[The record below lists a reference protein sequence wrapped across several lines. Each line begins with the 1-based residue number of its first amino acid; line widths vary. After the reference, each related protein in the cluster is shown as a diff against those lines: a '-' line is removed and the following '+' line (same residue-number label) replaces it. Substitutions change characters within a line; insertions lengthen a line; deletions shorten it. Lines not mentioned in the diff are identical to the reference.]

1 MKVMTA
7 KIVIQSKMPNYDE
20 ENDIIK
26 QLHYIIRGIC
36 VKLLLIATD
45 KINAHLP
52 ENILQTIDGINL
64 KLQKI
69 LNYNSFRHI
78 VVKMMTIVIYLEII
92 NLLRFAY
99 MIIFDVQLA

>member
-1 MKVMTA
+1 M
-7 KIVIQSKMPNYDE
+7 
-20 ENDIIK
+20 
-26 QLHYIIRGIC
+26 
-36 VKLLLIATD
+36 KLLLIATD

-52 ENILQTIDGINL
+52 ENILQTIDGISL
-64 KLQKI
+64 KLPKV

-78 VVKMMTIVIYLEII
+78 VVVKMMTIVIYLEII

>member
-1 MKVMTA
+1 M
-7 KIVIQSKMPNYDE
+7 
-20 ENDIIK
+20 
-26 QLHYIIRGIC
+26 
-36 VKLLLIATD
+36 KLLSIATD

-52 ENILQTIDGINL
+52 ENILQTIDGISL
-64 KLQKI
+64 KLQKT

-78 VVKMMTIVIYLEII
+78 VVVKMMTIVIYLEII